1 MHLRYVA
8 QYQDGVGQGRFQRPV
23 RRRHREIV
31 EQTLLS
37 GADVII
43 ADNVHV
49 EFRRSFWRG
58 KLRALNGLNLEV
70 RDGDFFALV
79 GQNGAGKSTAMYC
92 LLGLM
97 KPTSGRVEVMGHAP
111 TLGSPFNENV
121 AYLPEEPH
129 YHLYLT
135 VLEATRYYSSL
146 YGRRIPDRVVN
157 EALERLGMARF
168 KSLPLAKCSKG
179 MKQKVGIAQC
189 LIHETRLLFLD
200 EPTRGLDPLIV
211 REFRETLREIHRRG
225 ATIVMNSHVLS
236 EIEMLANRVAIIDRG
251 KVVVQDELS
260 NLLTLNQELYRIVF
274 EGNGTVPEYLTAV
287 ERTGNLVRGLL
298 PKARL
303 SDFMEVVRTSGLLL
317 LECSL
322 KKTSLEE
329 SFFNL
334 IGKETT
340 TTEANRSNREVGVS

>member
-1 MHLRYVA
+1 VIVA
-8 QYQDGVGQGRFQRPV
+8 ED
-23 RRRHREIV
+23 
-31 EQTLLS
+31 
-37 GADVII
+37 
-43 ADNVHV
+43 VHV
-49 EFRRSFWRG
+49 HFRRGFLRH
-58 KLRALNGLNLEV
+58 KLRALNGLTLEV
-70 RDGDFFALV
+70 KDGDFFALV

-92 LLGLM
+92 FLGLL
-97 KPTSGRVEVMGHAP
+97 KPTSGKVEIMGKVP
-111 TLGSPFNENV
+111 ELGSSLYKDI

-135 VLEATRYYSSL
+135 VEEATRYYSSL
-146 YGRRIPDRVVN
+146 SGKRVSN
-157 EALERLGMARF
+157 KAINDSLERLGLAQF
-168 KSLPLAKCSKG
+168 KTLPLAKCSKG

-189 LIHETRLLFLD
+189 LIHEPKVLFLD

-211 REFRETLREIHRRG
+211 REFRETLREIHKRG

-334 IGKETT
+334 IGKETD
-340 TTEANRSNREVGVS
+340 NRGQQEQPRGRRFVGSSL

>member
-1 MHLRYVA
+1 VIVA
-8 QYQDGVGQGRFQRPV
+8 ED
-23 RRRHREIV
+23 
-31 EQTLLS
+31 
-37 GADVII
+37 
-43 ADNVHV
+43 VHV
-49 EFRRSFWRG
+49 HFRTGLFGLR
-58 KLRALNGLNLEV
+58 LRALDGLTLEV

-92 LLGLM
+92 FLGLLR
-97 KPTSGRVEVMGHAP
+97 PTSGKVQIMGQSP
-111 TLGSPFNENV
+111 ELGSRLYKNI

-135 VLEATRYYSSL
+135 VEEATRYYSSL
-146 YGRRIPDRVVN
+146 YGRRVSDRTID
-157 EALERLGMARF
+157 ESLERLGLAQF
-168 KSLPLAKCSKG
+168 KKLPLAKCSKG

-189 LIHETRLLFLD
+189 LIHEPKVLFLD

-211 REFRETLREIHRRG
+211 REFRETLREIHQRG

-251 KVVVQDELS
+251 KVVVQDELH
-260 NLLTLNQELYRIVF
+260 NLLSLNQELYRVVF
-274 EGNGTVPEYLTAV
+274 EGNGVVPDYLTAV
-287 ERTGNLVRGLL
+287 ERTGNLVRALL

-303 SDFMEVVRTSGLLL
+303 CDFVELVKTSGMLLH
-317 LECSL
+317 ECSL

-334 IGKETT
+334 VKGEPTLT
-340 TTEANRSNREVGVS
+340 GNENGNREVSVS

>member
-135 VLEATRYYSSL
+135 VAEATRYYSSL

-157 EALERLGMARF
+157 QALDRLGLGPF
-168 KSLPLAKCSKG
+168 KDLRLAKCSKG

-200 EPTRGLDPLIV
+200 EPTRGLDPLVV
-211 REFRETLREIHRRG
+211 REFREALREIHQRG

-236 EIEMLANRVAIIDRG
+236 EIEMLANRVAIIDGG
-251 KVVVQDELS
+251 KVIAQDELR
-260 NLLTLNQELYRIVF
+260 NFLTLDRELYGVTF
-274 EGNGTVPEYLTAV
+274 EPNGSMPDYIGSIERVGTVVKASIPK
-287 ERTGNLVRGLL
+287 ERLY
-298 PKARL
+298 
-303 SDFMEVVRTSGLLL
+303 DFMDYTKNSGLSVH
-317 LECSL
+317 ECSL
-322 KKTSLEE
+322 KKTSLED
-329 SFFNL
+329 SFFK
-334 IGKETT
+334 IVKDGR
-340 TTEANRSNREVGVS
+340 AQA